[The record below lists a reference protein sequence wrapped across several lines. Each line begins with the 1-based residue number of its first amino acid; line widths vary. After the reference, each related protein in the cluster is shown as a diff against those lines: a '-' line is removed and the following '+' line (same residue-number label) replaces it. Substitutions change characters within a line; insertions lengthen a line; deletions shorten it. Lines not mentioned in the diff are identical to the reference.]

1 MASKFVDETD
11 MRIELRKASDSLSDT
26 RHTDEHQAGDAFIE
40 DRLDLL
46 KTINVE
52 SVCLIHDD

>member
-1 MASKFVDETD
+1 MASDLVDETD
-11 MRIELRKASDSLSDT
+11 MRVEPRKASDSLFVT